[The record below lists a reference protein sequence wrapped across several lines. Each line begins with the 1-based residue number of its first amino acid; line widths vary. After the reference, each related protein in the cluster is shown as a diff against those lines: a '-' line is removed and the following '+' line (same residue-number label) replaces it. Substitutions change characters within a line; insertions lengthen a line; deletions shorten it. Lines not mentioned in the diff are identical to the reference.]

1 MRSWGQGNFPGFLLN
16 PSILRASFPSADNVM
31 PVCAT
36 TRIHPSCSTPI
47 LRPLSHHTIEIKYW
61 SQRNPKQMS
70 VDKNKASSTTVQP
83 TYCWSFKNRLLWLLI
98 YLLTLYPD
106 SCWFDTDRARWLA
119 GLPWLFYGDWHLSF
133 LKYKAEHLLQKFKSI
148 HIY

>member
-1 MRSWGQGNFPGFLLN
+1 MYATYILLN
-16 PSILRASFPSADNVM
+16 VVNILFDAWIVFGKCYLFLAVPESFDRALVVLRASFPSADNVM

-36 TRIHPSCSTPI
+36 THIHPSCSTPI

-83 TYCWSFKNRLLWLLI
+83 TYCCSFKNR
-98 YLLTLYPD
+98 
-106 SCWFDTDRARWLA
+106 
-119 GLPWLFYGDWHLSF
+119 
-133 LKYKAEHLLQKFKSI
+133 
-148 HIY
+148 